1 MDTRVLPQS
10 ECCFCW
16 AFHVGTGNASI
27 QLGAHCLGSA
37 WGWLGHAGGTDILV
51 ISEALEAQE
60 LLNLLKLNVRWNL
73 LAQLFVFYIYNVTQH
88 NFLIVW

>member
-1 MDTRVLPQS
+1 M
-10 ECCFCW
+10 
-16 AFHVGTGNASI
+16 GTGNASI
-27 QLGAHCLGSA
+27 QLGARCLGSA

-73 LAQLFVFYIYNVTQH
+73 LAQLFIF
-88 NFLIVW
+88 FLSTMSRSTTF